1 MAHEIPNRVTE
12 ARTLVTRR
20 IPTWLAVAALAVLIV
35 ASYQHCANA
44 TKAEADR
51 EATEATA
58 TAPTAPAP
66 APEPVKQVV
75 QMPDCPTPCTMEIEE
90 IRDLYTDGE
99 AIYALPPGWP
109 EEDKILYSGKGH
121 VVIEGGNIRPG
132 TWRFWSVDPA
142 KVVGV
147 RVFQVK

>member
-1 MAHEIPNRVTE
+1 MRSARVSEGGIKMAHEIPNRVTE

-35 ASYQHCANA
+35 ASYQH
-44 TKAEADR
+44 
-51 EATEATA
+51 
-58 TAPTAPAP
+58 
-66 APEPVKQVV
+66 KQVV